1 VIREVSWRVGPVGLQ
16 PRGSGSGHSHD
27 RSRSGRAY
35 PAPVQTRFLIIAA
48 LITALVILGASL
60 VWFLLGVL

>member
-1 VIREVSWRVGPVGLQ
+1 
-16 PRGSGSGHSHD
+16 
-27 RSRSGRAY
+27 
-35 PAPVQTRFLIIAA
+35 LIIAA